1 MAAFRNGW
9 LRAVALGI
17 SGLSA
22 STCGS
27 TGGKLIAIAFRAGGL
42 SRPAAGPL
50 TFCNDP
56 RGAPCQGWTVTL
68 QSARIA
74 LGPFYFNIDPPP
86 GESTRGGVVIIQATE
101 QVVVDPLDPVLKD
114 VPGGADGQTDM
125 SHYCEIDLLPLQ
137 PSSPAS
143 AADRQLLGS
152 AATAYVAGTAT
163 KGSTSVPFA
172 GLVVINTSVATPQQ
186 PLIALQR
193 VSGALANLT
202 FASETQT
209 LELRVDPTHWFDA
222 VDFADLLGSAPVNGS
237 YTWSPDNCSQSSAS
251 FDAARCRF
259 QFHLLTDGIKLSVG
273 VYQFSLSP

>member
-1 MAAFRNGW
+1 MARVRDGW
-9 LRAVALGI
+9 MRLMMIGI
-17 SGLSA
+17 VGLCC

-27 TGGKLIAIAFRAGGL
+27 TGGELITIGFRAGGL

-50 TFCNDP
+50 TLCTNSST
-56 RGAPCQGWTVTL
+56 PCTGWTVTL
-68 QSARIA
+68 QTARIVV
-74 LGPFYFNIDPPP
+74 GPFYFNVDPPP
-86 GESTRGGVVIIQATE
+86 GESTRGGLVIVQATE
-101 QVVVDPLDPVLKD
+101 QVVVDPLDPALKD
-114 VPGGADGQTDM
+114 VPAGADGQTGDA
-125 SHYCEIDLLPLQ
+125 HYCEIDLLPLQ
-137 PSSPAS
+137 PNSPAS

-163 KGSTSVPFA
+163 KGSTTVPFA

-222 VDFADLLGSAPVNGS
+222 VDFADLLGSTPVNGS
-237 YTWSPDNCSQSSAS
+237 YTWSPDNCAQNSAS

-273 VYQFSLSP
+273 VYQFSLNP